1 MGGASEKPHKSHKHK
16 HHHKKKKRKHSHSS
30 PLPREEVGGTGGV
43 ALSGGAEDQVG
54 VVLQGEVNG
63 EVFNDDGHKDKERK
77 SPLPEAAG
85 DDNGTAMTNKDHT
98 PSLAPP
104 VPGREE
110 APVVTSVIKI
120 KKKKKHKEKKD
131 REPEVLK
138 SSLPT
143 SSSSSKSVHHHKRHK
158 HTHTQPM
165 ATSKHHSA
173 PNTSTSSRKKLKKS
187 SRS

>member
-30 PLPREEVGGTGGV
+30 PLPREEAGGTGGV
-43 ALSGGAEDQVG
+43 ALLGGAEDQVG

-63 EVFNDDGHKDKERK
+63 EVFNDDGHEDKERK

-85 DDNGTAMTNKDHT
+85 DDNGIAMTNKDHA

-110 APVVTSVIKI
+110 APVVTSVVKI

-138 SSLPT
+138 SSVP

-158 HTHTQPM
+158 HTHAQPI

-173 PNTSTSSRKKLKKS
+173 TSTSTSSRKKLKKS